1 MIRETKMTDLS
12 TYEYDQAYVKQ
23 TEEMVGKYERKID
36 IMLSDTKIII
46 KALNKANENLNK
58 AEERIKLI
66 ANTYHL
72 TEAVGYFKEPI
83 K

>member
-1 MIRETKMTDLS
+1 MTDLA

-23 TEEMVGKYERKID
+23 TEEMVAKYEKKIN
-36 IMLSDTKIII
+36 IMLTDTKVFIEE
-46 KALNKANENLNK
+46 LNKANEKLNK

>member
-1 MIRETKMTDLS
+1 MK
-12 TYEYDQAYVKQ
+12 K
-23 TEEMVGKYERKID
+23 KIG
-36 IMLSDTKIII
+36 IMLSDTEIMVKH
-46 KALNKANENLNK
+46 LNKVQEKLNK

>member
-1 MIRETKMTDLS
+1 MTDLS

-36 IMLSDTKIII
+36 IMLSDTKTII

>member
-1 MIRETKMTDLS
+1 MTREMKMTDLS

-23 TEEMVGKYERKID
+23 TEEMVGKYEKKIG
-36 IMLSDTKIII
+36 IMLSDTEIMVKH
-46 KALNKANENLNK
+46 LNKVQEKLNK

>member
-1 MIRETKMTDLS
+1 MTDLS

-36 IMLSDTKIII
+36 IMLSDTKTIIE
-46 KALNKANENLNK
+46 ALNKANENLNK

>member
-1 MIRETKMTDLS
+1 MTDLS
-12 TYEYDQAYVKQ
+12 TYEYDKAYVKQ
-23 TEEMVGKYERKID
+23 TEEMVGKYEKKID
-36 IMLSDTKIII
+36 LMLSDAKILVD
-46 KALNKANENLNK
+46 ALNKANENLNK